1 MPGARIAPCRDPLPS
16 SGTEVR
22 NRSRRGSGGGVRV
35 SMVLNAVA
43 LSAPLRRP
51 RLGLVPCYRS
61 GHGLAAPVWHS
72 CSVKII
78 TQREEE
84 ILQAAALSSA
94 LGVSLY
100 YNLIGNC
107 QSARMQQMQT
117 EEKDAE
123 ANENW
128 KNIRLLLKCVN
139 LNIGSLAPGQRD
151 PRENES

>member
-1 MPGARIAPCRDPLPS
+1 M
-16 SGTEVR
+16 
-22 NRSRRGSGGGVRV
+22 
-35 SMVLNAVA
+35 
-43 LSAPLRRP
+43 
-51 RLGLVPCYRS
+51 
-61 GHGLAAPVWHS
+61 
-72 CSVKII
+72 
-78 TQREEE
+78 
-84 ILQAAALSSA
+84 
-94 LGVSLY
+94 Y

-117 EEKDAE
+117 EERDAE